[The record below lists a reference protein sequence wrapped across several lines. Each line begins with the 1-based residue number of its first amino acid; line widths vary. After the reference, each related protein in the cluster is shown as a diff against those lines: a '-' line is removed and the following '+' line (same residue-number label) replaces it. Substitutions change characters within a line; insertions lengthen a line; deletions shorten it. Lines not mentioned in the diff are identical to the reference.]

1 MATIKFYYRSKKNNA
16 PITLRLIHNKEIDL
30 WVNTQKRIDKN
41 IWNIKTGLPK
51 NNSTEGKKTK
61 NILANLEKHTLDA
74 FDNDYANGNEINKD
88 WVVYQ
93 IDLFFKRVTKDEAI
107 STSIIDNIERILNTS
122 ATRKNGKG
130 GLGLSEG
137 RIKNYKVLK
146 KIVKEFQGRKNLTV
160 KDVNLKFKN
169 DFLTFMNSKKYSES
183 YSIKMLSNIKTVCND
198 AKINGVEVNQQL
210 EQIKLTKSTN
220 EHIIYLNPTELEQI
234 ENTVLSSASLEN
246 AKKWLL
252 IGCSIGQRG
261 GDLLKLT
268 DENLVYRNGLNLIE
282 LRQEKGHKL
291 TTIPLPQKTIE
302 LLKNGFP
309 KKISLQKFNDYIKLV
324 CMEAGL
330 NELTKGKKFN
340 KKTKRKEVG
349 MYKKYEL
356 VASHICRRSFCTNL
370 YGKMPTSM
378 IMQISNHAT
387 ENSFLLYIAKS
398 GLDYAQEIAEYYS
411 KIAQIENNQP
421 QKLTENLKAI

>member
-41 IWNIKTGLPK
+41 IWNTKTGLPK

-122 ATRKNGKG
+122 STRKNGKG

-210 EQIKLTKSTN
+210 EQIKLPKSTN

-330 NELTKGKKFN
+330 NELKKGKKFN

-411 KIAQIENNQP
+411 KIAQIENNEP